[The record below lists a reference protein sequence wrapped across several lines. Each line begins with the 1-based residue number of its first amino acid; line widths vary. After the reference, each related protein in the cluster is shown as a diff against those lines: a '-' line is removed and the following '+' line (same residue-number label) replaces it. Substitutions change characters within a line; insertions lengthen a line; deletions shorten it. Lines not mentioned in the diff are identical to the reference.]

1 MSPNDKV
8 GRIHKQQFVVSVHVS
23 VLPGVY
29 LRLKVSILVLFG
41 ICLISACARFYIRI
55 RVQKQLFLDD
65 AFLIFGICCFICALA
80 ILFTYIDDMY
90 MTAAFLFHL
99 KNMEL
104 SPDFVQKSF
113 DYQKM
118 AAVSLILSWCS
129 IVSVKLSFL
138 FLFRRLIDRVTVMV
152 IYWRFVAVFNV
163 AIAGY
168 GAAEYILACPYFYS
182 LKASMF

>member
-1 MSPNDKV
+1 M
-8 GRIHKQQFVVSVHVS
+8 
-23 VLPGVY
+23 
-29 LRLKVSILVLFG
+29 
-41 ICLISACARFYIRI
+41 ISACARFYIRI
-55 RVQKQLFLDD
+55 RVQKQLSLDD
-65 AFLIFGICCFICALA
+65 AFLLFGICCFICALA

-90 MTAAFLFHL
+90 MTAAFLFHF

-113 DYQKM
+113 YYHKM
-118 AAVSLILSWCS
+118 GAVSMTLTWCS
-129 IVSVKLSFL
+129 IVSVKFSFL

-152 IYWRFVAVFNV
+152 TYWWFITVFNV

-168 GAAEYILACPYFYS
+168 GAAAYFLACPYFYS